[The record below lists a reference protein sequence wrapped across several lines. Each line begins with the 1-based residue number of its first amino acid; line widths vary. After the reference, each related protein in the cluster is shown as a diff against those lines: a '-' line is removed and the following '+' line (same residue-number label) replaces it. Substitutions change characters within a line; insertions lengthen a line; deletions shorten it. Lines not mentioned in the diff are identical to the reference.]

1 MIIKDWSGWSV
12 GRVTRS
18 AELSPPATSSHQA
31 LVISHQ
37 TTKSSKQ
44 KQRTEN
50 IWNTNKHLLQA
61 LTNSG
66 YILRIYSKQK
76 NKTKKNK
83 EATEKD
89 IYFWRGNSIHSNRMS
104 NGQEFSDPDLNSF
117 CKHCNPVFLQR
128 KQILNWDFQQPDFCD
143 QMAEAQNRAAR
154 DPGSSS
160 RGTNPW
166 IIWLLPLFPSIADCF
181 YDCFFHLLIAFR
193 RLSTCFCL
201 LLMFYF

>member
-1 MIIKDWSGWSV
+1 MIIKDWSGRSV

-76 NKTKKNK
+76 NKTKKTK
-83 EATEKD
+83 KPQKK
-89 IYFWRGNSIHSNRMS
+89 IYTFDAEIQYIAIGCQMGRN
-104 NGQEFSDPDLNSF
+104 F
-117 CKHCNPVFLQR
+117 
-128 KQILNWDFQQPDFCD
+128 QILIWTAFANIATQCSFNANKFLTEIFNSQTFVTKWLKHRFEQPVIQD
-143 QMAEAQNRAAR
+143 RAPKGQI
-154 DPGSSS
+154 PGLFDCCHCFHQLLIVSMIASF
-160 RGTNPW
+160 
-166 IIWLLPLFPSIADCF
+166 ICWLLSGASQLVSV
-181 YDCFFHLLIAFR
+181 
-193 RLSTCFCL
+193 
-201 LLMFYF
+201 

>member
-37 TTKSSKQ
+37 TAKSSKQ

-66 YILRIYSKQK
+66 YILRIHSKP
-76 NKTKKNK
+76 KKNK
-83 EATEKD
+83 EAPEKD

-104 NGQEFSDPDLNSF
+104 NGQEFSDPDLNCL
-117 CKHCNPVFLQR
+117 CKHRNANNFSSEIFNSQTFVTKWLKHRIEQPVIQDR
-128 KQILNWDFQQPDFCD
+128 APKGQI
-143 QMAEAQNRAAR
+143 
-154 DPGSSS
+154 PGLFDCCHCFHQLLIVSMIASF
-160 RGTNPW
+160 
-166 IIWLLPLFPSIADCF
+166 ICWLLSGASQLVSV
-181 YDCFFHLLIAFR
+181 
-193 RLSTCFCL
+193 
-201 LLMFYF
+201 